1 MPEVPGRNPS
11 AEKEFRA
18 LCSTLHLDAPV
29 VRRFIGDYLRLLQF
43 RLDRIDR
50 DLRNGDVPS
59 AVVGLLSLA
68 TSSAML
74 GVDDVAGAADELRR
88 QAAAGDL
95 AAVSE
100 GQLAL
105 VQRAQAAELRLIRM
119 EAVDPR
125 TGRPAGQADH
135 GRTA

>member
-1 MPEVPGRNPS
+1 MPEIERHS
-11 AEKEFRA
+11 LCAETELRM

-50 DLRNGDVPS
+50 DLSSGDISS

-68 TSSAML
+68 TSSSML
-74 GVDDVAGAADELRR
+74 GANAVAEAAEQLRL

-95 AAVSE
+95 GAVAE
-100 GQLAL
+100 GRSIL
-105 VQRAQAAELRLIRM
+105 VAQ
-119 EAVDPR
+119 V
-125 TGRPAGQADH
+125 
-135 GRTA
+135 RTAEVRLTQIERAGAGGS

>member
-1 MPEVPGRNPS
+1 MPEVDCHSPS
-11 AEKEFRA
+11 AETDLRR

-50 DLRNGDVPS
+50 DLNSGDIPS

-68 TSSAML
+68 TSSSMVGANA
-74 GVDDVAGAADELRR
+74 VAEAAEQLRR

-95 AAVSE
+95 AGVADGRSK
-100 GQLAL
+100 L
-105 VQRAQAAELRLIRM
+105 VAQVRTAEVRLIRI
-119 EAVDPR
+119 ER
-125 TGRPAGQADH
+125 G
-135 GRTA
+135 